1 MIMAFLMPLQAQIAP
16 SYTQPSWWFG
26 VSSGA
31 NFNFHQGSTQ
41 QLNADFTAPAALGDA
56 YGVGLFLAPSIEY
69 YKPNSLWGLKLQVGY
84 DNRKAQFDETLAPCN
99 NSMDLSTN
107 LSYLTIEPSL
117 RFAPGRSN
125 FYLYAGPRFAFLLD
139 ESFEYQL
146 KAGSDNA
153 DHESGPVIE
162 GDFNNMNNT
171 VLSMQVG
178 AGYDIPLNSRDNRTQ
193 LVISPFASFY
203 PYFGQDPRSVESW
216 NISSLR
222 VGATLKFGVGKEI
235 PPERTTSTPSAPP
248 ARDRVDFSIDSPE
261 NIPAERTVRETFP
274 VLNYVFFD
282 SGSTEIP
289 ERYVLLRENQVEDFK
304 EDQLDLFPP
313 ENLSGRSDR
322 QLEVYYNILNIL
334 GDRMSKDQSSNI
346 TLIGSSDTD
355 TAEGNQMAESIKSYL
370 VDIFS
375 IDASRITTRGV
386 DKPEIPAAQ
395 SRSSEELALLQEEGR
410 RVSLESN
417 SPNLLMEFQTGPGSP
432 LKPVEFVNVQDAPV
446 ESYVTFNN
454 RGADREFTS
463 WTMQIEDEDGR
474 RQNFGPYRQDRV
486 AIPGK
491 SIMGSRERGDYNVK
505 MIGRTRDGRTIERES
520 KTHMILWKPSEAEE
534 VMRFSVTYEFD
545 KSDAIERYD
554 RYLEEVVMPKIP
566 QGGKVIIH
574 GYTDEIGEAQHNRTL
589 SLARANDVK
598 NTLQRGLDNAGR
610 TDVEFIVHGFGEDPN
625 LSPFVNYYPEGRF
638 HNRAV
643 IIDIVP
649 Q

>member
-1 MIMAFLMPLQAQIAP
+1 M
-16 SYTQPSWWFG
+16 
-26 VSSGA
+26 
-31 NFNFHQGSTQ
+31 
-41 QLNADFTAPAALGDA
+41 NADFTAPAALGDA
-56 YGVGLFLAPSIEY
+56 FGVGLFLAPSIEY
-69 YKPNSLWGLKLQVGY
+69 YKPNSLFGLIFQVGY
-84 DNRKAQFDETLAPCN
+84 DSRKAQFDETLAPCN
-99 NSMDLSTN
+99 NTMDLSTN

-139 ESFEYQL
+139 QSFEYQL
-146 KAGSDNA
+146 KAGSENA

-162 GDFNNMNNT
+162 GDFNNMNKT
-171 VLSMQVG
+171 ILSMQVG

-193 LVISPFASFY
+193 LVISPFASFH

-235 PPERTTSTPSAPP
+235 PPERFTQTPSAPP
-248 ARDRVDFSIDSPE
+248 ARDRVNFSVNAPK
-261 NIPAERTVRETFP
+261 NITAERTVRETFP

-289 ERYVLLRENQVEDFK
+289 KRYVLLRKNQVENFK
-304 EDQLDLFPP
+304 VDQLDLFPP

-322 QLEVYYNILNIL
+322 QMEVYYNVLNIL
-334 GDRMSKDQSSNI
+334 GDRMGNNPSSNI
-346 TLIGSSDTD
+346 TLVGSSDTNP
-355 TAEGNQMAESIKSYL
+355 AEGKQMAESIKSYL
-370 VDIFS
+370 VNIFS
-375 IDASRITTRGV
+375 INPSRITTRGV
-386 DKPEIPAAQ
+386 DRPVIPAAE
-395 SRSSEELALLQEEGR
+395 SRSSEELALLHMEGR

-417 SPNLLMEFQTGPGSP
+417 SPSLLMEFQTGPGTP
-432 LKPVEFVNVQDAPV
+432 LKPVEFVNVQEAPV

-454 RGADREFTS
+454 IGADKEFTS

-474 RQNFGPYRQDRV
+474 KQNFGPYRNDKV

-491 SIMGSRERGDYNVK
+491 SIMGTRERGDYNVK
-505 MIGRTRDGRTIERES
+505 MIGKTRDGRTVERES
-520 KTHMILWKPSEAEE
+520 MTHMVLWKPSETEE
-534 VMRFSVTYEFD
+534 VMRFSITYEFD
-545 KSDAIERYD
+545 KSDAIERYN

-566 QGGKVIIH
+566 KGGKVIIH
-574 GYTDEIGEAQHNRTL
+574 GYTDEIGGVQHNRTL

-598 NTLQRGLDNAGR
+598 NTLQRSLDKAGR
-610 TDVEFIVHGFGEDPN
+610 TDVKFIMHGFGEDPN
-625 LSPFVNYYPEGRF
+625 LSPFKNNYPEGRF
-638 HNRAV
+638 HNRTV